1 MKRQELL
8 LWPKGTGGIL
18 RALGL
23 QFNTWP
29 VLGTGVKDPALL
41 QLQLGSRLRVR
52 SDHAV
57 GRPKT
62 KKKKKSF
69 RCARSRNI
77 YAMLVVRFLINQCVK
92 LELMLIKNT

>member
-8 LWPKGTGGIL
+8 LWPKRTGGIL

-62 KKKKKSF
+62 KKKKKMHIF
-69 RCARSRNI
+69 FDPI
-77 YAMLVVRFLINQCVK
+77 IQLLLFLVYLINLPPFCYS
-92 LELMLIKNT
+92 

>member
-62 KKKKKSF
+62 KKKKKMHIF
-69 RCARSRNI
+69 FDPI
-77 YAMLVVRFLINQCVK
+77 IQLLLFLVYLINLPPFCYS
-92 LELMLIKNT
+92 